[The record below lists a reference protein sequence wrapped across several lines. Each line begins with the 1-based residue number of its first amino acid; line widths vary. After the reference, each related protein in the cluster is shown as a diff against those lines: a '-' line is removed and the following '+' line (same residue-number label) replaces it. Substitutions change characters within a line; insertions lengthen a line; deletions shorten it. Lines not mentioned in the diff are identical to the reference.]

1 VLHPLS
7 PDFAFV
13 ERPGPPPLPHDL
25 EQAVEALWS
34 REVEES
40 GGERF
45 NGVLFSLV
53 DHGPERVTAERSE
66 YRRYV
71 AWRRSAELAERLN
84 LRPMGVTA
92 LTRASDGAV
101 VMGRRARGLDLGG
114 LWETA
119 PAGTLDRP
127 DPRAL
132 VLDELREEIGVTAD
146 QVASAEARW
155 VYEDRTGV
163 SDIVYE
169 VRLTLSTDELSA
181 LFESRPTDEYS
192 DLALVPWVAFRASG
206 RREDFTPLARAIAAA
221 QGAS

>member
-1 VLHPLS
+1 MLHPLS
-7 PDFAFV
+7 PDFAFI
-13 ERPGPPPLPHDL
+13 ERPGPAPLAPDVD
-25 EQAVEALWS
+25 QAVEAVWA

-40 GGERF
+40 GGKRF
-45 NGVLFSLV
+45 NGVLFSLL
-53 DHGPERVTAERSE
+53 DHGPDAVTAERSE

-71 AWRRSAELAERLN
+71 AWRRSPELADRLK
-84 LRPMGVTA
+84 LHPMGVTA

-132 VLDELREEIGVTAD
+132 ILDELREEIGVEVG

-155 VYEDRTGV
+155 FYEDRSGV

-169 VRLTLSTDELSA
+169 VRLTLSTDELSV

>member
-1 VLHPLS
+1 VLHSLS

-13 ERPGPPPLPHDL
+13 ELPGPRPLAPDV
-25 EQAVEALWS
+25 EQAVETLWA

-40 GGERF
+40 GGDRF

-53 DHGPERVTAERSE
+53 EHGPGRVVAERSE

-71 AWRRSAELAERLN
+71 AWRRSPELAERLD
-84 LRPMGVTA
+84 LHPMGVTA

-132 VLDELREEIGVTAD
+132 VLDELREEIGVEAD
-146 QVASAEARW
+146 QVLSAEPRW
-155 VYEDRTGV
+155 LYEDRSGV
-163 SDIVYE
+163 SDFIYE
-169 VRLTLSTDELSA
+169 VRLSLSSDALTA
-181 LFESRPTDEYS
+181 LFESRPTQEYS

-206 RREDFTPLARAIAAA
+206 HREDFTPLARAIAAA